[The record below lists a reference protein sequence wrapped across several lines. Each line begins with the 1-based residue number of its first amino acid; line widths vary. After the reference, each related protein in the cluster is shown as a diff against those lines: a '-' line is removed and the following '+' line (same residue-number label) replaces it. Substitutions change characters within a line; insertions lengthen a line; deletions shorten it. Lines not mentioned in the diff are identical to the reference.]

1 MFFFSFSL
9 IRERERFQKISLK
22 MIRDE
27 RRGLS
32 LFFFFFLNEN
42 DERGIR

>member
-32 LFFFFFLNEN
+32 LFFFFLNEN
-42 DERGIR
+42 DERDIR